1 MRPLRAAGRTWA
13 VLVLLLIFT
22 AAFPAAAH
30 AEASFTDVREGY
42 WAVPYISLAKSSGL
56 IEGYVLQDGSAELRP
71 ERNVTKKECLVM
83 LYNTLKLAGALSE
96 DPVPDYSGFY
106 EGCDPPA
113 TGEPR
118 GIPAWAREFVSYALS
133 QGICSEDDFSSDI
146 DADGRSGG
154 YSYASRQLIA
164 KWTSKALGCEEAA
177 FFRPVYD
184 DWEDA
189 DPEMLVCMD
198 ALCRHGIMQGNKGM
212 FYPKN
217 GVKRSEMATICTRL
231 LGVRADEAAGTVTD
245 YGMLREDGSFKEG
258 SSLYDS
264 GKYLDSLRLSERL
277 LSFGARLVS
286 ADGGTGLLS
295 FENESGSFSYLVQP
309 GTDLVLDGTAVD
321 FPVLAGMEGE
331 TAVVSYYFCG
341 EPAVVI
347 QTAPK
352 VLTGRIR
359 AVKDCKDHRLLTLSL
374 EDNTRV
380 SFVLGPDS
388 LTQGEIIKDR
398 SCRFIAD
405 GIEILE
411 MR

>member
-1 MRPLRAAGRTWA
+1 MRALRTAGRA
-13 VLVLLLIFT
+13 GAALVLLLILS
-22 AAFPAAAH
+22 AAFASPSF
-30 AEASFTDVREGY
+30 AEAGFTDVREGY
-42 WAVPYISLAKSSGL
+42 WAIPYIGLAKSSGL
-56 IEGYVLQDGSAELRP
+56 IEGYVLADGSAEFRP
-71 ERNVTKKECLVM
+71 ERNVTKQECLVM

-96 DPVPDYSGFY
+96 DPVPEYSGFY
-106 EGCDPPA
+106 EDYDPTV

-133 QGICSEDDFSSDI
+133 RGICSEDDFSTET

-177 FFRPVYD
+177 FFRPVYED
-184 DWEDA
+184 SEDA
-189 DPEMLVCMD
+189 DPGMLVYMD
-198 ALCRHGIMQGNKGM
+198 ALYRHGIMQGNKGM

-231 LGVRADEAAGTVTD
+231 LGVKADEAAGAVTD
-245 YGMLREDGSFKEG
+245 YGMLREDGSFIEG

-264 GKYLDSLRLSERL
+264 AKYLDSLKLSDRM
-277 LSFGARLVS
+277 LSFSAELVS
-286 ADGGTGLLS
+286 AGKQSGILTFKDDGGT
-295 FENESGSFSYLVQP
+295 FSYVVQP

-321 FPVLAGMEGE
+321 FPVLAGLEGE
-331 TAVVSYYFCG
+331 TLNVSCYAFG

-347 QTAPK
+347 QTAP
-352 VLTGRIR
+352 
-359 AVKDCKDHRLLTLSL
+359 AVRSGSIISLKDRPDHKLLNMRL

-380 SFVLGPDS
+380 SFVLTSES
-388 LTQGEIIKDR
+388 LTQGELKKDR

-405 GIEILE
+405 GIVILE